1 MNVDFRKTMD
11 QAKHLGITVLRGF
24 IRTLYGALIA
34 GLIGISIYGFI
45 AIESESGY
53 IAVFDFIAA
62 CATLTVAVSN
72 LYVMGG
78 KKHGKRGRA

>member
-1 MNVDFRKTMD
+1 MNIDFRKTVGL
-11 QAKHLGITVLRGF
+11 AKAIGLTFLRGLV
-24 IRTLYGALIA
+24 RTLYGALIS

-45 AIESESGY
+45 AIESETGY

-62 CATLTVAVSN
+62 CATLAVGVSN

-78 KKHGKRGRA
+78 KKHGKRGKA

>member
-1 MNVDFRKTMD
+1 MNIDFRKTVD
-11 QAKHLGITVLRGF
+11 WARHLVLTVLRGF
-24 IRTLYGALIA
+24 IRTVYGTLVA

-62 CATLTVAVSN
+62 CATLTVAVCN

-78 KKHGKRGRA
+78 KKHGKRCK